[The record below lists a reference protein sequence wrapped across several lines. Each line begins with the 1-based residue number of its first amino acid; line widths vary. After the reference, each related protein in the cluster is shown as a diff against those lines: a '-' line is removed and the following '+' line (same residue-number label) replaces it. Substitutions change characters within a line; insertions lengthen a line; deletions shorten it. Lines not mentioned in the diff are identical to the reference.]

1 MDNQTFGRVL
11 ARLNKLC
18 DTYDLSDE
26 LRANF
31 IQMVVEEYVREHN
44 MPLQMEAMDQLLMN
58 IRTENN
64 GPAV

>member
-1 MDNQTFGRVL
+1 MDNQTFSRVL

-18 DTYDLSDE
+18 DTNDLSDE
-26 LRANF
+26 LRVNL
-31 IQMVVEEYVREHN
+31 IQLVVEEYVREHN

-58 IRTENN
+58 IRAENN